1 MPDGARF
8 LLMISSLGNGNNMK
22 NTKTIKT
29 VLFAGLIA
37 AMILPFSGMDFAE
50 ARTADDK
57 IPDNKLLDRGE
68 DWKNKYSSQTDF
80 EKSEKAIRSYV
91 SDNHPDNKWNK
102 DTKKN
107 QIVIYNFDTIAD
119 ARNAGLNALLI
130 DVQNQ
135 KDNGTYN
142 PTEAEKKFHE
152 WADGQQVGE
161 VTQPNVNKGQIKKVI
176 EAYNSNANYGNVP
189 TELINSDVDFWTN
202 VAADKLCDL
211 LEDCDTSG
219 EQPSE
224 ECFGQC
230 AYATWWSTY
239 HVLSGWV
246 DTYDCETGNC
256 YYSDSDDGTG
266 SLSILMSPGTN
277 NHAKDDTIDYFVK
290 DKSYVSGYDV
300 YHNFSGLAT
309 IGSASD
315 SFSENG
321 TNEIT
326 HSDSLTVG
334 SCGSQHCG
342 TYSLSASAQGAYFE
356 T

>member
-1 MPDGARF
+1 
-8 LLMISSLGNGNNMK
+8 MK
-22 NTKTIKT
+22 NITKKTQT

-50 ARTADDK
+50 ARIADDK
-57 IPDNKLLDRGE
+57 LPNNKLLERGE
-68 DWKNKYSSQTDF
+68 DWKNKYSTQTNF
-80 EKSEKAIRSYV
+80 EKSEKAIRDYV
-91 SDNHPDNKWNK
+91 SDTHPNNQWNK

-107 QIVIYNFDTIAD
+107 QIVIYNFDTLAD

-135 KDNGTYN
+135 KNNDAYN
-142 PTEAEKKFHE
+142 PTEAERKFHE
-152 WADGQQVGE
+152 WADGQVDE
-161 VTQPNVNKGQIKKVI
+161 VTQPNANNGQTKKVI

-189 TELINSDVDFWTN
+189 TELINSDIEFWIN
-202 VAADKLCDL
+202 LAADKTCDL
-211 LEDCDTSG
+211 SKDCDTSG

-224 ECFGQC
+224 ECFLPC

-239 HVLSGWV
+239 HLLSGWL
-246 DTYDCETGNC
+246 DTYDCETGSC
-256 YYSDSDDGTG
+256 YYSDSDSGTG
-266 SLSILMSPGTN
+266 SLSILMDPGN
-277 NHAKDDTIDYFVK
+277 NHAEDDTIDYYVN
-290 DKSYVSGYDV
+290 DKSFVSNYDV

-309 IGSASD
+309 IGNADD
-315 SFSENG
+315 SFYASG
-321 TNEIT
+321 TNSIT
-326 HSDSLTVG
+326 VSDSLTVG